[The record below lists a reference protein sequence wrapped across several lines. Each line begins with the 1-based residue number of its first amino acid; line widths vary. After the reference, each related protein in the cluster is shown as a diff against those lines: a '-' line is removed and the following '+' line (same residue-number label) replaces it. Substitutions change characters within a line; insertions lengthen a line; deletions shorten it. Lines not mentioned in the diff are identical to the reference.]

1 MYCISEVYYYY
12 YYKIEK
18 LSAMIHGVLPECR
31 NQYLGKDLVTI
42 LCGEGTIPQ
51 LEQSIQLA

>member
-1 MYCISEVYYYY
+1 MYCISEVYY

-31 NQYLGKDLVTI
+31 KQYLGKDSVTI
-42 LCGEGTIPQ
+42 LYGEGAIPQ
-51 LEQSIQLA
+51 LEPSIQLA